1 MGFGSFE
8 ASAELRD
15 YAWLL
20 VVWLVRLYLLHWLRI
35 NWALHYR
42 VSTWVL
48 VHGRATYLITWI
60 DLILV
65 DWSGAVLESRL
76 LTDRWVRESRVI
88 RIKGSSAAMRW
99 WPLHACQS

>member
-35 NWALHYR
+35 NWA
-42 VSTWVL
+42 
-48 VHGRATYLITWI
+48 LITWI

-99 WPLHACQS
+99 WPSITLVL